1 MKITITNP
9 TSSHCSIGHK
19 NHVGLDVKPVSKA
32 AGPQVFDVPEEL
44 VGYYTRALKIV
55 LPGATV
61 LVGDEHPEVQTEPDQ
76 DAALAAAEAA
86 VQAEAAAK
94 ADAEAKAKAAAERKA
109 KADAKKQAKVGE
121 PTSQQQE

>member
-19 NHVGLDVKPVSKA
+19 NHVGLDVKPVSKV

-44 VGYYTRALKIV
+44 IGYFTRALKIV

-76 DAALAAAEAA
+76 QD
-86 VQAEAAAK
+86 QDAAAK
-94 ADAEAKAKAAAERKA
+94 AEETAKVAAEAKAKAAAERKA
-109 KADAKKQAKVGE
+109 KKQAKTDAS
-121 PTSQQQE
+121 TSQQQE